1 MNREKRNKSNTGQQ
15 FLVFRV
21 LENGKAYLYSEVSSN
36 TRNTRYTATVHYLVT
51 ENEEECFR
59 LNSSPHAGGEQ
70 QGVEGEDG
78 NANQQADYKRS
89 RYKQQQRRRPRP
101 QVGGGAASVADLLA
115 LCSASLDGQRNEC
128 MKFDDDSF
136 LIFTENV
143 VFIVSLRVSCAFMGL
158 LLSFFSPYAWS
169 ASRTKLSL
177 YGQCLLPI
185 SVVNRVVII
194 LLRVEQQSL
203 MRIKKENPTI
213 QYPMIILLIGLDVTS
228 NDQRLFVE
236 WF

>member
-1 MNREKRNKSNTGQQ
+1 MRGT
-15 FLVFRV
+15 
-21 LENGKAYLYSEVSSN
+21 
-36 TRNTRYTATVHYLVT
+36 LVT

-59 LNSSPHAGGEQ
+59 LNSSPYAGGEQ

-101 QVGGGAASVADLLA
+101 QVGGGAASVADLFA
-115 LCSASLDGQRNEC
+115 LCSASLDGQRYLFKISASADNDNEC

-143 VFIVSLRVSCAFMGL
+143 VFVVSLRVSCPFMGL
-158 LLSFFSPYAWS
+158 LLSFFSPYAWF

-177 YGQCLLPI
+177 YGQCLLLI
-185 SVVNRVVII
+185 SVVNRVN
-194 LLRVEQQSL
+194 LNQLNEN
-203 MRIKKENPTI
+203 KKRENPTI
-213 QYPMIILLIGLDVTS
+213 QYPMS
-228 NDQRLFVE
+228 NDQRIRMQFAIYEMIILTEYQPNLLGFFWYFLKSCQDEHVDNYGENADRGCYQRLF
-236 WF
+236 

>member
-1 MNREKRNKSNTGQQ
+1 MRGT
-15 FLVFRV
+15 
-21 LENGKAYLYSEVSSN
+21 
-36 TRNTRYTATVHYLVT
+36 LVT

-59 LNSSPHAGGEQ
+59 LNSSPYAGGEQ

-101 QVGGGAASVADLLA
+101 QVEGGAASVANLLA
-115 LCSASLDGQRNEC
+115 LCSASLDGQ
-128 MKFDDDSF
+128 
-136 LIFTENV
+136 
-143 VFIVSLRVSCAFMGL
+143 
-158 LLSFFSPYAWS
+158 
-169 ASRTKLSL
+169 RTKLSL

-228 NDQRLFVE
+228 NDQRMQFAIYEMIILTEYLPNLLGFFWYFLKSCQDEHVDNYGENADRGCYERLF
-236 WF
+236 